1 MKTFESTRL
10 HEPFSRLAHRLRVQE
25 RSSVTPPLLLPV
37 ARRVSRPNSTPVV
50 LKFDSRENV
59 GLVREPRPT
68 KLPLHSVTDLIQY
81 ILENLIDGY
90 DTDFISVSS
99 DRVDTRSPRAL
110 SARD

>member
-1 MKTFESTRL
+1 M
-10 HEPFSRLAHRLRVQE
+10 
-25 RSSVTPPLLLPV
+25 
-37 ARRVSRPNSTPVV
+37 ARRVSRPNSTPSC
-50 LKFDSRENV
+50 FE
-59 GLVREPRPT
+59 VRFSAKTVDWFESLAP
-68 KLPLHSVTDLIQY
+68 KLPLHSVTDLIQN